1 MRSGLAKALAT
12 VALVALAL
20 VNGSVRAAAVTVSYT
35 EQAAA
40 VALLASPTVTSGTYD
55 GGYIEFAATSSTA
68 SETLGFETVGT
79 PLTGSGQ
86 VSIVGT
92 SVYLGNGSTADN
104 IGSIDSTLDGESGTA
119 LRINF
124 VNTFSNASFEEPTLT
139 GWTKVEDQI
148 VLGTTSIAGFQSV
161 DPRNYSGMGCANDG
175 DDDVYTGSA
184 VTWTRKTVSLTTA
197 DASDGT
203 KSLLLDMYA
212 VAGTSGGWVIHGPAV
227 YSDPFQATAG
237 DAISFD
243 WKAIGGGDDYSVV
256 GYILNTA
263 DGAQTT
269 VLDAYTSRD
278 GAVSSFTS
286 ASAVIPTTGTYRFV
300 FVAGSHN
307 EDCGRQGD
315 AKLYI
320 DNVQVFGSKVSAAVA
335 ANVAKLVTYENSS
348 DTPSAS
354 QTVSFKTKTGSG
366 SEVTAD
372 TITVNIAAVD
382 DAPTFG
388 SSVTESFTNTS
399 ADDTFSSASGTL
411 SVSDLDG
418 DSVTCSLPN
427 GTSESAAIGGVT
439 YDEVEVGTYGSLR
452 LKQSTCEYVVVPDDS
467 AIEAETSGI
476 TEGFTVRATA
486 SGVGVDTTLTLQV
499 LVATSAPGA
508 PTGLSATA
516 NGDLQVGVSWTA
528 PTWLGGSAI
537 LDYVVEYSSDG
548 TNFST
553 FADGTSTASTA
564 DVTGLT
570 LGTTYTFRVKA
581 TNSTGTGAAS
591 STATAVAVTLPGTP
605 SSLAGSASSSS
616 ATLTWTAPS
625 DGGSAI
631 TGYEYSLDG
640 GSTWTSTGSSAASA
654 TISSLSA
661 STAYT
666 VELRAVNAVG
676 ESATPASLSFTTSA
690 APAAPAPTPTAPTAP
705 APTPTVPLPVPSGP
719 EPVFVSEG
727 DAPLLERQPGTSG
740 AILNGVPIDTR
751 QSAGDRTVIQRF
763 IAGQPAGASNPV
775 TVNGDNQLPSLITDD
790 DDNPVPIPDTNIV
803 IVETDTTA
811 LAIAAQRSDGQ
822 PGVIRSDGALV
833 VDRGRVGTAGYGFTP
848 SRVGEIVLF
857 SEPQLVGTFTTDAS
871 GAFTAQFD
879 LPADLE
885 PGPHTIVLT
894 LGNETKAVGI
904 YIEADTPTVTTP
916 TRATLPVTGD
926 TTPIN
931 WIILTLT
938 LGAWT
943 LLATRRR
950 TSV

>member
-1 MRSGLAKALAT
+1 VS
-12 VALVALAL
+12 
-20 VNGSVRAAAVTVSYT
+20 NDDRAPSTLGNYTVSTITSDKFEGSY
-35 EQAAA
+35 
-40 VALLASPTVTSGTYD
+40 ALELESTGIT
-55 GGYIEFAATSSTA
+55 TA
-68 SETLGFETVGT
+68 SG
-79 PLTGSGQ
+79 
-86 VSIVGT
+86 
-92 SVYLGNGSTADN
+92 
-104 IGSIDSTLDGESGTA
+104 
-119 LRINF
+119 
-124 VNTFSNASFEEPTLT
+124 
-139 GWTKVEDQI
+139 
-148 VLGTTSIAGFQSV
+148 
-161 DPRNYSGMGCANDG
+161 G
-175 DDDVYTGSA
+175 DV
-184 VTWTRKTVSLTTA
+184 V
-197 DASDGT
+197 
-203 KSLLLDMYA
+203 
-212 VAGTSGGWVIHGPAV
+212 HGPAV
-227 YSDPFQATAG
+227 VSSAFEASASDKIYFHWRAYAG
-237 DAISFD
+237 DDNYHVYA
-243 WKAIGGGDDYSVV
+243 
-256 GYILNTA
+256 YIQKT
-263 DGAQTT
+263 DGSGTTT
-269 VLDAYTSRD
+269 VLSAM
-278 GAVSSFTS
+278 GNS
-286 ASAVIPTTGTYRFV
+286 ASASTAWTEKEVTIPSSGSWRFF
-300 FVAGSHN
+300 FVAGTH
-307 EDCGRQGD
+307 DYTCFRGAGAR
-315 AKLYI
+315 LLI
-320 DNVQVFGSKVSAAVA
+320 DNVRVFGSKVSAAVA

-388 SSVTESFTNTS
+388 SSVTETFTNTS
-399 ADDTFSSASGTL
+399 ADDTFSNASGTL

-467 AIEAETSGI
+467 AIEAATSGI
-476 TEGFTVRATA
+476 TEGFTIRATA

-690 APAAPAPTPTAPTAP
+690 APAAATPTTTAPAAPAPTPTAPS
-705 APTPTVPLPVPSGP
+705 PVPSGT
-719 EPVFVSEG
+719 EPVFVTDD

-740 AILNGVPIDTR
+740 AILNGVPTDTR

-775 TVNGDNQLPSLITDD
+775 TVNDDNQLPSLITDD
-790 DDNPVPIPDTNIV
+790 DNNPVPIPDTNIV

-916 TRATLPVTGD
+916 TPATLPVTGD